1 MNLLKART
9 GWDWILGGLTL
20 FRKRP
25 FFLTN
30 LFFIY
35 LISLI
40 LLSMIPFIG
49 QILPILIA
57 PVFTFLFM
65 YVCFSIDIGRQI
77 TFREC
82 FEVLDRTIIWRLV
95 MVGGVYLIFG
105 LFAVGLSFLV
115 EGGNLFFLFVQSSP
129 DKLPSPDLGGMFI
142 ALGLIFIV
150 YIPFAMATWFA
161 APLIG
166 WKKMGFGKALFY
178 SFFTVVREY
187 RPFVV
192 YMFSWVFGFILLNLA
207 SGLLNILIG
216 RSAAA
221 FIAFILSVI
230 ISVWMYCSFY
240 PTYRDIFG
248 RPDSNL

>member
-35 LISLI
+35 LISMI

-95 MVGGVYLIFG
+95 MVGGFYLIFG
-105 LFAVGLSFLV
+105 LLAVGLSFLV
-115 EGGNLFFLFVQSSP
+115 EGGNLFFLFVQNSP

-166 WKKMGFGKALFY
+166 WKKMALNMMKY
-178 SFFTVVREY
+178 SLVNQM
-187 RPFVV
+187 P
-192 YMFSWVFGFILLNLA
+192 I
-207 SGLLNILIG
+207 
-216 RSAAA
+216 
-221 FIAFILSVI
+221 
-230 ISVWMYCSFY
+230 
-240 PTYRDIFG
+240 
-248 RPDSNL
+248 

>member
-35 LISLI
+35 LISMI

-95 MVGGVYLIFG
+95 MVGGFYLIFG
-105 LFAVGLSFLV
+105 LLAVGLSFLV
-115 EGGNLFFLFVQSSP
+115 DGGNLFFLFVQNSP

-178 SFFTVVREY
+178 SFFTIAESGFRSVEY
-187 RPFVV
+187 FDRTICRCFYRFHTVCHHIRMDVLFLLSHLSGYFRP
-192 YMFSWVFGFILLNLA
+192 SGFKPVILPLF
-207 SGLLNILIG
+207 
-216 RSAAA
+216 R
-221 FIAFILSVI
+221 
-230 ISVWMYCSFY
+230 
-240 PTYRDIFG
+240 R
-248 RPDSNL
+248 

>member
-9 GWDWILGGLTL
+9 GWDWILDGLTL

-65 YVCFSIDIGRQI
+65 YVCFSIEIGRQI

-115 EGGNLFFLFVQSSP
+115 EGENLFFLFHQISER
-129 DKLPSPDLGGMFI
+129 
-142 ALGLIFIV
+142 
-150 YIPFAMATWFA
+150 
-161 APLIG
+161 
-166 WKKMGFGKALFY
+166 LF
-178 SFFTVVREY
+178 
-187 RPFVV
+187 
-192 YMFSWVFGFILLNLA
+192 
-207 SGLLNILIG
+207 
-216 RSAAA
+216 
-221 FIAFILSVI
+221 
-230 ISVWMYCSFY
+230 
-240 PTYRDIFG
+240 
-248 RPDSNL
+248 